1 MYKPDSLRKHLV
13 AAVPEFKRN
22 PDKLLVFAD
31 EGVIVASATPS
42 LSFEY
47 RYKLNIIITDYK
59 GDSNA
64 IMVPLLAWTAIHQ
77 PELHQHPE
85 KQKTG
90 IAFEV
95 DFNSKETVDLSLKIE
110 LTERVI
116 VKRQADGKLEITKP
130 QEPQPTPE
138 YSADFWTLTQ
148 GAETL
153 AQWHTPGL
161 DPQ

>member
-1 MYKPDSLRKHLV
+1 MYKPASLRKHLA
-13 AAVPEFKRN
+13 AAVPDLKRN
-22 PDKLLVFAD
+22 PDKLLIFAD
-31 EGVIVASATPS
+31 EGAIVASATGS

-47 RYKLNIIITDYK
+47 RYKLNVIVTDYK

-77 PELHQHPE
+77 SDLHSNPE

-90 IAFEV
+90 ISFEV
-95 DFNSKETVDLSLKIE
+95 DFNSKETVDLSLTIE

-116 VKRQADGKLEITKP
+116 VKRQPGGKLEITTL
-130 QEPQPTPE
+130 QEPQPTPD
-138 YSADFWTLTQ
+138 YKADFWTLSQ
-148 GAETL
+148 GTEVL
-153 AQWHTPGL
+153 AQWYTPGL